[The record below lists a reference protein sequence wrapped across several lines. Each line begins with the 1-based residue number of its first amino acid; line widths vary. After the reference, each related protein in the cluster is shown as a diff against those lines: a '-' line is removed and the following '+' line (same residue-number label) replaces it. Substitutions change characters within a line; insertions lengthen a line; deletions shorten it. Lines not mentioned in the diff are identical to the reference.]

1 VALEQEA
8 QNKAFLRS
16 RLDILEEAEQKRL
29 EELRKTTS
37 DNLEKTMRQALVG
50 QELKDANGNVVG
62 VRDENGI
69 YRTTLTGYKREQLR
83 NLRKEGLKRS

>member
-1 VALEQEA
+1 MALEQEA

-16 RLDILEEAEQKRL
+16 RLDILEEAEQKKL

-37 DNLEKTMRQALVG
+37 DNLEKTIRQALVG
-50 QELKDANGNVVG
+50 QELKDENGNVVG
-62 VRDENGI
+62 VRDENGV
-69 YRTTLTGYKREQLR
+69 YRTTLTGYKREQLH

>member
-62 VRDENGI
+62 VRDENGV